1 MKLCIPTI
9 MLIEQSK
16 IVSVTKSESKFLVT
30 IELVSIDI
38 KYNYNRLIEARNSPK
53 SIKAEIEQF

>member
-1 MKLCIPTI
+1 

-53 SIKAEIEQF
+53 SIRAEIEQF